1 MSNPSSTTTTTFSNL
16 QGDFKIKYAPQIE
29 QLVPEF
35 AILQKKE
42 TGLDFREQ
50 ERNAIGASYNI
61 PLVLQDPQGFSYLG
75 TAGGV
80 TQLQDPQPLIVQQAS
95 VIGSEINER
104 VQLSNKALMSAT
116 PAGLKAFEQSAIL
129 AMKRMTAVT
138 KNRIEGMALYGQS
151 TGGMGTLS
159 ANPTNTSGSVWTFPI
174 SLATWSASWWLSCI
188 GANVE
193 FFQSNGTTQ
202 RSTVY
207 AQVTAVDVANRTL
220 TVTASS
226 SLSGAGVVSGDT
238 VFMKGANLGAGSYN
252 EMCGLSVQFS
262 DTTSTLFGLSRTTY
276 TQLRGNPYAA
286 GSAAISKDMIVQAST
301 LAVNRGAMGDMI
313 CLVPSGSWTTLWS
326 KDAALNRKDYSYS
339 PNKSETGSEEIIYAS
354 LTGKITVVY
363 HPFVKEGDF
372 FLFPVED
379 VIWTGASQP
388 TFNIPGRGDDEFF
401 FVNQDYNSV
410 EIREIGDL
418 AIFAVYPGHCV
429 MGTGVVNS

>member
-1 MSNPSSTTTTTFSNL
+1 MANNPTTFNSL

-29 QLVPEF
+29 VLVPEF
-35 AILQKKE
+35 AVLQKKE
-42 TGLDFREQ
+42 TGLDWREQ

-75 TAGGV
+75 TGGGV
-80 TQLQDPQPLIVQQAS
+80 QDLQDAQPLIVQQAS

-138 KNRIEGMALYGQS
+138 KNRVEGMALYGQS

-159 ANPTNTSGSVWTFPI
+159 DNPTNTSGSVWTFPI
-174 SLATWSASWWLSCI
+174 SLATWSSAWWLSVI
-188 GANVE
+188 GGNIE
-193 FFQSNGTTQ
+193 FFQSDGTTQ

-207 AQVTAVDVANRTL
+207 ATVTAVDISTRTL
-220 TVTASS
+220 TVTASA

-238 VFMKGANLGAGSYN
+238 IFMKGANLGSGSYN
-252 EMCGLSVQFS
+252 EMCGLQVQFS
-262 DTTSTLFGLSRTTY
+262 NTTSTLFGLSRTTY
-276 TQLRGNPYAA
+276 TQLRGNPFAA
-286 GSAAISKDMIVQAST
+286 GSTAISKDMIVRAST
-301 LAVNRGAMGDMI
+301 LAVNRGATGDMV

-339 PNKSETGSEEIIYAS
+339 PDKSTTGSEELVYAS
-354 LTGKITVVY
+354 LTGKIKVIY

-388 TFNIPGRGDDEFF
+388 TFNIPGRGEDEFF
-401 FVNQDYNSV
+401 FINTDKNSV

-418 AIFAVYPGHCV
+418 AIFSVFPGHCV
-429 MGTGVVNS
+429 FGTGVVNS